1 MNVVTPK
8 IEIIKQK
15 PGLQGIYEQIEKCG
29 RVCYASEHNI
39 KYDEEGNSTTA
50 EGFVDRL
57 IKSGHTSVLENGTV
71 YLDIPLNNWGGTGK
85 YLDNPYSKVRV
96 DKSHVYIT
104 TNYRVLVEND
114 WLDDLQ
120 YLCDPTEYHEK
131 RVTVRFT
138 TDIGITREA
147 NRHRKNSMSE
157 SSTRYCN
164 YANDRFGNELSICS
178 NSDFSKEEINNR
190 LSKWGETPDSFY
202 SMCKHIADRN
212 NNEFEII
219 DYWLFANLAAE
230 WSYMNLIRLGWK
242 PQQARRVL
250 PLDTKSELV
259 HTAYISDW
267 QHFLNLRYKGTTG
280 TPHPDFMLISE
291 PLYKEF
297 NKQ

>member
-1 MNVVTPK
+1 MASQGRQIVTER
-8 IEIIKQK
+8 I
-15 PGLQGIYEQIEKCG
+15 
-29 RVCYASEHNI
+29 V
-39 KYDEEGNSTTA
+39 
-50 EGFVDRL
+50 
-57 IKSGHTSVLENGTV
+57 
-71 YLDIPLNNWGGTGK
+71 
-85 YLDNPYSKVRV
+85 
-96 DKSHVYIT
+96 
-104 TNYRVLVEND
+104 
-114 WLDDLQ
+114 
-120 YLCDPTEYHEK
+120 
-131 RVTVRFT
+131 
-138 TDIGITREA
+138 
-147 NRHRKNSMSE
+147 
-157 SSTRYCN
+157 
-164 YANDRFGNELSICS
+164 
-178 NSDFSKEEINNR
+178 SDFSKEEINNR